1 MGSKE
6 YGLDISVPIGNE
18 NKMNN
23 KENHPYRNWLE
34 DPSLS
39 KALDKIIQES
49 RERLKQKRHYQ
60 NKGDDNQNYNR
71 GNNQNDDTNS
81 GDYIYYDYIVSSCE

>member
-6 YGLDISVPIGNE
+6 YGLDISVSIRNE

-23 KENHPYRNWLE
+23 KEDHPYQNWLE

-39 KALDKIIQES
+39 EALDKIIQES
-49 RERLKQKRHYQ
+49 KERLKQKRHHQ
-60 NKGDDNQNYNR
+60 NKNNDDQNYNR

-81 GDYIYYDYIVSSCE
+81 DDYICYDYIISSYE